1 MKITNANLIR
11 LAGLSALIGGLCYV
25 IVGVFHPANDPAS
38 VTTTSWATVHVIAC
52 AMSFFGLL
60 GLVGIYTRQ
69 AVKAGWLGLIG
80 FILLSLWFVV
90 VMGFTFVE
98 AFILPQL
105 AATTPALA
113 DAWMKIFN
121 GGTSTLSLGVL
132 PTLWTLTGLVYILG
146 GLLFGIATFRARILP
161 RGAGVL
167 LALGTVLAP
176 VGAVLSLSTQ
186 PKIAIPTGLAL
197 AWMGH
202 ALMTERQTPAADR
215 INQTAKASS

>member
-60 GLVGIYTRQ
+60 GLVGIYARQ
-69 AVKAGWLGLIG
+69 AVKAGWLGLVG

-132 PTLWTLTGLVYILG
+132 PTLWTLTRPCLHPRWPPVWH
-146 GLLFGIATFRARILP
+146 RDLP
-161 RGAGVL
+161 RSRPASWRRRTTRPRDSIGAGRCCSFP
-167 LALGTVLAP
+167 LGAAQDCNTNGPGPCVD
-176 VGAVLSLSTQ
+176 
-186 PKIAIPTGLAL
+186 GLCA
-197 AWMGH
+197 H
-202 ALMTERQTPAADR
+202 D
-215 INQTAKASS
+215 